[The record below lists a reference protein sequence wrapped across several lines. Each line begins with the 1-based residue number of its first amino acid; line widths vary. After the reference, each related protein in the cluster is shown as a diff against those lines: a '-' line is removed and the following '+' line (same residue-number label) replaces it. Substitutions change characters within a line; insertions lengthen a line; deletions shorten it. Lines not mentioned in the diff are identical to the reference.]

1 METPE
6 KFLSWLEGYLDATTN
21 TLTPKQVKEIRK
33 KITEVQ
39 AYAISDFTTGTFAL
53 VQPDTRQ
60 SVTSP
65 VVPIYDSAIST
76 STHTVSIYDRVKNTV
91 NDEPINE
98 EFLAAIEKNKNVSSL
113 EELFEEK

>member
-6 KFLSWLEGYLDATTN
+6 KFLSWLEGYLDATAN
-21 TLTPKQVKEIRK
+21 TLTPKQVKEIRR

-39 AYAISDFTTGTFAL
+39 AYEISDFTTGTFAL

-76 STHTVSIYDRVKNTV
+76 STHTVKNTV
-91 NDEPINE
+91 NDEPIDE

-113 EELFEEK
+113 EELFEEN